1 MSSLCIAVT
10 GVSTGIGK
18 AISKVLV
25 DRGFR
30 VFGSVRK
37 ESDGESLAREL
48 GAVFSALEFDVRDEI
63 AVAKGAATVKEA
75 LGNDKLFGLVNNA
88 GIGVSGPIECLSI
101 ESFRTQ
107 MEVNVTGL
115 LIVTQKFLPLLGTDR
130 SRKGKPGR
138 IINIGSIGG
147 KLAPPFMGPYCA
159 SKFAVEGISESLRRE
174 VQLFGID
181 VIVIGPGAV
190 ATPIWD
196 KAEQADISFFAGT
209 EYEKAFRKFGTYFIR
224 EGRKGYPP
232 EKIGETVLKAL
243 TREKPK
249 VRYSVVP
256 HAFTHSFV
264 ARLLPK
270 RLVDRS
276 FVKNLGL
283 LYKG

>member
-1 MSSLCIAVT
+1 MNGSSVVVT

-18 AISKVLV
+18 AIARVLV
-25 DRGFR
+25 DRGYR

-37 ESDGESLAREL
+37 ESDGESLAAEL
-48 GAVFSALEFDVRDEI
+48 GTAFVPLVFDVRDEI
-63 AVAKGAATVKEA
+63 AVTRGAAKVKEA
-75 LGNDKLFGLVNNA
+75 LVNDKLFGLVNNA
-88 GIGVSGPIECLSI
+88 GIGVGGPLEFLPI

-107 MEVNVTGL
+107 MDVNVTGL

-138 IINIGSIGG
+138 IVNMGSIGG
-147 KLAPPFMGPYCA
+147 KLAAPFMGPYCA

-196 KAEQADISFFAGT
+196 KAEQADVSIFART
-209 EYEKAFRKFGTYFIR
+209 EYEEAFRKFGTYFIR

-232 EKIGETVLKAL
+232 EKIGEIVLKAL
-243 TREKPK
+243 TEKKPK

-256 HAFTHSFV
+256 HAFTQSFV

-276 FVKNLGL
+276 FAKNLGL